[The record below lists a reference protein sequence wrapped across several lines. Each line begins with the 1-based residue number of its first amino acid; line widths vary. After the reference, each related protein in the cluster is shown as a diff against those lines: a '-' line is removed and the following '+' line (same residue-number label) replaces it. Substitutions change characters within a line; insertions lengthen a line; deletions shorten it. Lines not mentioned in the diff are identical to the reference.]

1 MRNTLGPLLALLI
14 VVAAQGQ
21 QPNAPRAGYVYPAG
35 GQRGATIRVQL
46 GGQFLDGA
54 VRALVSGDGILAT
67 VTGHDKP
74 LTQRQINDLRATVQE
89 LQPRAAT
96 DPTARQQIARI
107 REQLADAVRR
117 NTNPAMAETVTLAI
131 AIAPE
136 AEPGTRS
143 LRVGTPSG
151 LSNPLVFAIGQLPE
165 FREAEPTAT
174 PPDAEVRITLPA
186 TVNGRIIPGDGARLP
201 NAPRQGQPYVSG
213 DVDRYRFHARAGQT
227 LVVAASARELMPYLA
242 DAVPGWFQATV
253 ALLDAEGKEVT
264 YSDDYRFQPDPV
276 LHYEVDRDGEYV
288 VEIRDALYRGRED
301 FVYRIAIGELP
312 FVTSVFPL
320 GARAGARTDV
330 EIAGWNLATTRHRW
344 DPGDAAPG
352 VQHLSVRRGD
362 LLSNSVPFA
371 VDTLP
376 EILEREGDLGPTAAQ
391 AVTLPVI
398 VNGRIQ
404 AAGDSDMFRFSGRAG
419 NSVVAEIA
427 ARRLGSP
434 LDSVLELL
442 DSTGNRLALADDEA
456 DPGIGLN
463 THQADSRLSATLPV
477 TGTYFLRVSD
487 LARKGGAEY
496 GYRLRISPP
505 RPDFDLWITPSA
517 INGRGGTNVPLAVH
531 ARRKDGFDGDIALRL
546 TGAPAGFE
554 LGGGVLPAGQDS
566 VRLTL
571 TMPMIR
577 TPNPIPVKLEGRAV
591 IQGREVVRQAAPAD
605 ERTQAFLNRH
615 LVPADTLSG
624 FVSGRGRGMPAPMRI
639 LGPQRVRIPVDGRAR
654 VRVGLPPA
662 LLAFEKMDFE
672 LSNPPEGLALEDISM
687 TPAGAEFTLTADSS
701 RAKPG
706 LRGNLIITVSGERV
720 PAANQ
725 LTPAARRPRVVMGS
739 LPALAFEVVRTP

>member
-1 MRNTLGPLLALLI
+1 
-14 VVAAQGQ
+14 V
-21 QPNAPRAGYVYPAG
+21 
-35 GQRGATIRVQL
+35 
-46 GGQFLDGA
+46 
-54 VRALVSGDGILAT
+54 
-67 VTGHDKP
+67 
-74 LTQRQINDLRATVQE
+74 
-89 LQPRAAT
+89 
-96 DPTARQQIARI
+96 
-107 REQLADAVRR
+107 
-117 NTNPAMAETVTLAI
+117 
-131 AIAPE
+131 
-136 AEPGTRS
+136 
-143 LRVGTPSG
+143 
-151 LSNPLVFAIGQLPE
+151 
-165 FREAEPTAT
+165 
-174 PPDAEVRITLPA
+174 DAELRITLPA
-186 TVNGRIIPGDGARLP
+186 TVNGRIIPGDGARLR
-201 NAPRQGQPYVSG
+201 NAPRQGQLYVPG

-227 LVVAASARELMPYLA
+227 VVVAASARELMPYLA

-253 ALLDAEGKEVT
+253 ALLDAEGEEVT

-276 LHYEVDRDGEYV
+276 LHYEIHRDGDYV

-320 GARAGARTDV
+320 GARAGVRTDV
-330 EIAGWNLATTRHRW
+330 EIAGWNLATTRHTW
-344 DPGDAAPG
+344 DAGHDAPG

-362 LLSNSVPFA
+362 LLSNRVPFA

-376 EILEREGDLGPTAAQ
+376 EILEREGDLGQTAAQ

-419 NSVVAEIA
+419 DWVVAEIA

-442 DSTGNRLALADDEA
+442 DSAGNRLTLADDEA

-477 TGTYFLRVSD
+477 TGTYVLRVGD

-505 RPDFDLWITPSA
+505 RPDFDLWVTPSA

-554 LGGGVLPAGQDS
+554 LRGGVLPAGQDS

-571 TMPMIR
+571 TMPRIR
-577 TPNPIPVKLEGRAV
+577 TPNPIPVNLEGRAV
-591 IQGREVVRQAAPAD
+591 IQGREAVRQAAPAD

-615 LVPADTLSG
+615 LVPADTLNG

-639 LGPQRVRIPVDGRAR
+639 LGPQQVRIPVNGRAR

-672 LSNPPEGLALEDISM
+672 LSNPPEGLALQDISM

-701 RAKPG
+701 RVKPG

-720 PAANQ
+720 PPAGQ
-725 LTPAARRPRVVMGS
+725 QPPAARRPRVVIGS
-739 LPALAFEVVRTP
+739 LPALAFEVVP